1 MDCHTNI
8 KIVFSIFGSSFNPS
22 DFTESININPTKFWI
37 KGELIPNNKKNKKRE
52 ESCWE
57 YSIQSETIYFEEV
70 SEIFYSIFN
79 DKIENIN
86 NYLTE
91 VKNVT
96 VKIDIVLELAE
107 EQGVSLF
114 FNRNFL
120 RLVSKLDSEVD
131 VDTYILKDY

>member
-1 MDCHTNI
+1 MDYHTNI
-8 KIVFSIFGSSFNPS
+8 KIVFSIFGSDFNPI
-22 DFTESININPTKFWI
+22 DFTESINISPTKFWVE
-37 KGELIPNNKKNKKRE
+37 GELIPNNKKNKKRE

-70 SEIFYSIFN
+70 SEIFYNIFN
-79 DKIENIN
+79 NKIENIN

-96 VKIDIVLELAE
+96 VKFDIVLELAE

-120 RLVSKLDSEVD
+120 SMVSKLDSEID
-131 VDTYILKDY
+131 VDTYILKD

>member
-1 MDCHTNI
+1 MDYHTNI

-22 DFTESININPTKFWI
+22 DFTESINISPTKFWI
-37 KGELIPNNKKNKKRE
+37 EGDLIPNNKKNKKRE

-57 YSIQSETIYFEEV
+57 YSLQSETIYFEEV
-70 SEIFYSIFN
+70 SEKFYNIFY
-79 DKIENIN
+79 DKLENIN

-96 VKIDIVLELAE
+96 VKFDIVLELAE

-120 RLVSKLDSEVD
+120 SMVSKLDSEVD
-131 VDTYILKDY
+131 VDTYILKD

>member
-1 MDCHTNI
+1 MDYNTNI
-8 KIVFSIFGSSFNPS
+8 KIVFSIFGNSFKPS
-22 DFTESININPTKFWI
+22 DFTESINISPTKFWI
-37 KGELIPNNKKNKKRE
+37 EGELIPNNKRNKKRE

-57 YSIQSETIYFEEV
+57 YSIQSDTIYFEEV
-70 SEIFYSIFN
+70 SEIFYNIFN

-86 NYLTE
+86 NYLIE
-91 VKNVT
+91 VKNLT

-120 RLVSKLDSEVD
+120 SMVSKLDSEID
-131 VDTYILKDY
+131 VDTYILKD

>member
-1 MDCHTNI
+1 MDYHTNI
-8 KIVFSIFGSSFNPS
+8 KIVFSIFGSDLNPI
-22 DFTESININPTKFWI
+22 DFTESINISPTKFWI
-37 KGELIPNNKKNKKRE
+37 EGELIPNNKKNKKRE

-70 SEIFYSIFN
+70 SEIFYNIFN

-96 VKIDIVLELAE
+96 VKFDIVLELAE

-120 RLVSKLDSEVD
+120 SMVSKLDSEID
-131 VDTYILKDY
+131 VDTYILKD